1 MQILFSKTSENHFN
15 MRAIL
20 ARWWWWCQQRSFE
33 TAEKQKSKEESPLLL
48 ELRQSALEPSCGASW
63 PVDRRPQACICLSER
78 STLKL
83 LQGRWQLGKEG
94 LQRARWA
101 RICGKW
107 APQDHLCLGVSVC
120 EWASFPERE
129 WKWTE
134 ESVWFPGDAE
144 QRQLGDIARPHPC
157 SFICTMLTQ
166 LQLWVLDTRPSES
179 LRKGHRPLTHY
190 EPTAGHAFLMEII
203 PLFPMLQF
211 PDNF

>member
-1 MQILFSKTSENHFN
+1 MPKNPLLQLKP
-15 MRAIL
+15 A
-20 ARWWWWCQQRSFE
+20 AVK
-33 TAEKQKSKEESPLLL
+33 EKKRNKKKSPVSPLKKIQSPLKNKLL
-48 ELRQSALEPSCGASW
+48 NSPAKTLPGACGSPQKFIDGFLKYEGPASEK
-63 PVDRRPQACICLSER
+63 PLVKFFSIF
-78 STLKL
+78 STLTFY
-83 LQGRWQLGKEG
+83 Q
-94 LQRARWA
+94 
-101 RICGKW
+101 I
-107 APQDHLCLGVSVC
+107 DHLCLGVSVC